1 MILITGGSG
10 YVGSHIVKKLA
21 EHGRDV
27 RVLVRD
33 REHAVEEGRLQG
45 LDVEWI
51 TGDVTDPETLAPAL
65 QGATAVIHT
74 AAIAIEKNNA
84 TYEKVNF
91 QGTVNMVEAAKAAQV
106 TRFINLS
113 QLGADPDLPYRFMA
127 SKGKSQAVH
136 SRKRGPLYESIPCS
150 TNAFPILCIIN
161 NRFLITMKHHSHSSC
176 VHVPQVENPQEFIET
191 NKYV

>member
-10 YVGSHIVKKLA
+10 YVGSHIVKHLV
-21 EHGRDV
+21 EHRRDV
-27 RVLVRD
+27 QVLVRD
-33 REHAVEEGRLQG
+33 REHAEEEGRLQG

-91 QGTVNMVEAAKAAQV
+91 QGTVNMVEAAKAAHI

-113 QLGADPDLPYRFMA
+113 QLGADPDLP
-127 SKGKSQAVH
+127 
-136 SRKRGPLYESIPCS
+136 
-150 TNAFPILCIIN
+150 
-161 NRFLITMKHHSHSSC
+161 
-176 VHVPQVENPQEFIET
+176 
-191 NKYV
+191 